1 MLEHFIKHKTLTSEG
16 SKGTRKS
23 SCSGYFIVILE
34 TTMCSSNSLFI
45 VHLKVLLKVHFM
57 KKYRWGFF
65 SALDYVL
72 TPTLD
77 SSLELAQADS
87 QTLEAISKAC
97 KK

>member
-1 MLEHFIKHKTLTSEG
+1 MCSTLC
-16 SKGTRKS
+16 
-23 SCSGYFIVILE
+23 SCS
-34 TTMCSSNSLFI
+34 NSFYSTFKST
-45 VHLKVLLKVHFM
+45 LKSTFHEKIQV
-57 KKYRWGFF
+57 RFF
-65 SALDYVL
+65 SVLDYVCNVL

>member
-1 MLEHFIKHKTLTSEG
+1 MSWKNTGEVFS
-16 SKGTRKS
+16 
-23 SCSGYFIVILE
+23 
-34 TTMCSSNSLFI
+34 
-45 VHLKVLLKVHFM
+45 
-57 KKYRWGFF
+57 

-97 KK
+97 KI

>member
-1 MLEHFIKHKTLTSEG
+1 
-16 SKGTRKS
+16 
-23 SCSGYFIVILE
+23 
-34 TTMCSSNSLFI
+34 MCSSNSFYSTFKSTFKSTFHEKI
-45 VHLKVLLKVHFM
+45 QV
-57 KKYRWGFF
+57 RFF
-65 SALDYVL
+65 SSALDYVCNVL